1 MSLRAEQK
9 EQTKKTIMFAALT
22 SLSADRSYASLSL
35 REVARLAEIAPTSF
49 YRHFKDL
56 EDLGVSL
63 AEEAGQTL
71 MELMRTSPQLVGPE
85 KNLVR
90 ACAEIFIRY
99 LKEEPYKFRFLMREK
114 SGSSPRIRA
123 AIKNLTQQFIDELAQ
138 FIINES
144 HKNNNPIKEP
154 VLVSET
160 LVNIAFHMGV
170 EFLDS
175 PEEELAELFERFVKK
190 LVIVSLGAQTWAR
203 GPEASTSIRQ

>member
-1 MSLRAEQK
+1 MSLRSEQK
-9 EQTKKTIMFAALT
+9 EQTKRTIMSAALT

-71 MELMRTSPQLVGPE
+71 MDLMRSSPELVGPE

-90 ACAEIFIRY
+90 ACAELFIRY
-99 LKEEPYKFRFLMREK
+99 LREEPYKFRFLMREK
-114 SGSSPRIRA
+114 SGSSPRIRG
-123 AIKNLTQQFIDELAQ
+123 AIKNLTQQFVDELAQ
-138 FIINES
+138 FIISES
-144 HKNNNPIKEP
+144 HRNNRPIKEP

-160 LVNIAFHMGV
+160 LVNIAFNMGV

-175 PEEELAELFERFVKK
+175 PEDELPQLFERFVKK
-190 LVIVSLGAQTWAR
+190 LVIVSLGAETWAR
-203 GPEASTSIRQ
+203 GKETTTLRQ

>member
-9 EQTKKTIMFAALT
+9 EQTKRTIMSAALN

-71 MELMRTSPQLVGPE
+71 VELMRSSPELVGPE

-90 ACAEIFIRY
+90 ACAELFIRY
-99 LKEEPYKFRFLMREK
+99 LKDEPHKFRFLMREK
-114 SGSSPRIRA
+114 SGSSPRIRQ

-138 FIINES
+138 FIMSES
-144 HKNNNPIKEP
+144 HRNNKPIKDP

-160 LVNIAFHMGV
+160 LVNITFHMGV

-175 PEEELAELFERFVKK
+175 PENELPELFERFVKK
-190 LVIVSLGAQTWAR
+190 LIIVSLGAETWAQ
-203 GPEASTSIRQ
+203 GPQNSTSIRQ